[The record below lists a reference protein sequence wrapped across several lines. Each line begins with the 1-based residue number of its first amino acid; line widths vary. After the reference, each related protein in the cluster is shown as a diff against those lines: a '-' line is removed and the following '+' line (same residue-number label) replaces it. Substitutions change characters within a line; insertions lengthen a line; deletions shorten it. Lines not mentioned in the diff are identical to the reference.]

1 VRIGRSGGTLTV
13 PARRRLGV
21 AAVVVTF
28 AAVALAF
35 ALPWLPEGT
44 PGGSELE
51 RYEPEGDSASRL
63 GVIRTAGGRI
73 EGWETVN
80 KARSP
85 ALRAFTE
92 LRSGFQDAIRA
103 FYARG
108 GKESVPFRE
117 LRQPRRLLE
126 DVQIVQSRENRLDP
140 ADPARLQPGVLS
152 VLLRERRG
160 LLLLGQ
166 YNEESGQEL
175 VVDPPAQLLPSGLR
189 SGRRWSSRG
198 KFGPV
203 PYVLT
208 GSAGP
213 RDSYRGPLGTF
224 DDCLTVDTRLTLGT
238 GAKQADSHTMDRRC
252 AGVGVVESRVLDPAG
267 RLVSRT
273 VTIGTDGKGTRAGA
287 PPAVALPDR
296 AQLTDPGRWRLARI
310 RLLDS
315 GSPGS
320 STFAPVYLEGDDP
333 PTVLAATNNG
343 DLLALDAVL
352 TGTERWRFHAG
363 GPILGAPAID
373 RRRGRVYFGAA
384 DKRLYALDA
393 RGLFLWSH
401 RTGDNVA
408 SQPAV
413 AGETVVFGSEDRSV
427 YGLDADTGARRW
439 RVRTGGPVVSG
450 PALIGSTVA
459 IGSDDGSVYGLDS
472 RTGHERWRREVGGA
486 VEAPIVGAAG
496 VVYAVSRRGVV
507 AALRPRDGTVLWTRD
522 LGGTLRTAPALGGGL
537 LLVVSEDGTLTAL
550 DRETGRERWSSL
562 RVRDF
567 VGPPAVAGGM
577 VIAAS
582 QDGLVRQLDFAG
594 RERGHWSSGLAS
606 PGDDLRPPGYRLG
619 FRFGTPRP
627 GFLFGPT
634 LGGGA
639 AWLGDEAVVL
649 RLGPPGASGGA
660 GPPAGPARSSTLPRR
675 PRR

>member
-1 VRIGRSGGTLTV
+1 MTES

-21 AAVVVTF
+21 VAVVVTF

-51 RYEPEGDSASRL
+51 RYQPERDSASRL
-63 GVIRTAGGRI
+63 GVVRAASGRI

-80 KARSP
+80 RARIP
-85 ALRAFTE
+85 ALRAFAQ
-92 LRSGFQDAIRA
+92 LRIGFQDAIRA

-108 GKESVPFRE
+108 GEESVPFRE
-117 LRQPRRLLE
+117 RLQPRRLLE
-126 DVQIVQSRENRLDP
+126 DVQIVQSRTNRLDP
-140 ADPARLQPGVLS
+140 ADPARLQPGLLS

-160 LLLLGQ
+160 LLLIGQ

-175 VVDPPAQLLPSGLR
+175 VIDPPAQLLPSDLR
-189 SGRRWSSRG
+189 PGRRWSSRG

-203 PYVLT
+203 PYVLI

-213 RDSYRGPLGTF
+213 RGSYRGPLGTF
-224 DDCLTVDTRLTLGT
+224 DDCLTVDIRLTLGT
-238 GAKQADSHTMDRRC
+238 GAKQADSHTMERRC

-267 RLVSRT
+267 RLVRRS
-273 VTIGTDGKGTRAGA
+273 VTIATDGRGTPAGA

-296 AQLTDPGRWRLARI
+296 ARLTDPGRWRLERI
-310 RLLDS
+310 RTLDT

-320 STFAPVYLEGDDP
+320 STFAPVYLEGGDP

-343 DLLALDAVL
+343 DLLALDAAL

-363 GPILGAPAID
+363 GPILGPPAID
-373 RRRGRVYFGAA
+373 RRRGRIYFGAA

-408 SQPAV
+408 SRPAV

-427 YGLDADTGARRW
+427 YGLDGDTGARRW

-450 PALIGSTVA
+450 PAVIGSTVA
-459 IGSDDGSVYGLDS
+459 IGSDDGSVYGLDP
-472 RTGHERWRREVGGA
+472 RTGDERWRREVGGA

-496 VVYAVSRRGVV
+496 VAYAVSRRGVV
-507 AALRPRDGTVLWTRD
+507 AALRPRDGTVRWTRD
-522 LGGTLRTAPALGGGL
+522 LEGTLRTAPALGGDV
-537 LLVVSEDGTLTAL
+537 LLVVSEEGTLTAL
-550 DRETGRERWSSL
+550 DRETGRERWSL
-562 RVRDF
+562 RDRAF
-567 VGPPAVAGGM
+567 VGPPAVAGGG

-582 QDGLVRQLDFAG
+582 QDGLVRLLDFAG
-594 RERGHWSSGLAS
+594 RERGRWSAGLAS
-606 PGDDLRPPGYRLG
+606 PGDVSPGRQG
-619 FRFGTPRP
+619 FLFGNPRP
-627 GFLFGPT
+627 GFGFGPT

-649 RLGPPGASGGA
+649 RLGPPGVSGGE
-660 GPPAGPARSSTLPRR
+660 GRPAGPARSTSPPRSPGR
-675 PRR
+675 